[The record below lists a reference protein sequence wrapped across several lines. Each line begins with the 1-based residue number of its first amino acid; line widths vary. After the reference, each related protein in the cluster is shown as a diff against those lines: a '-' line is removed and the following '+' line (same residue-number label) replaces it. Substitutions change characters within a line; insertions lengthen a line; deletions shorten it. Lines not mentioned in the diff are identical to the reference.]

1 MNPLLEFL
9 PGRQRRAAILLALG
23 LLLPFRLQAEPS
35 DEEKSELKTA
45 TQSYRDGAFDLADDR
60 LATLLKKFPKTEL
73 LPQVEL
79 LQAQALYQLGRSD
92 EAFAAFTLP
101 IDQVPENLRSDTL
114 FWQAES
120 LLDLERWPE
129 AEQKYRALLALKNTP
144 DRDASAHLGLAW
156 ALFKEGREND
166 ATPLIQN
173 LIKADPAGTAG
184 RQAQLLQAKIQLAH
198 AIYQDAIA
206 ALQALLAANPPAALA
221 FQADYWLGAA
231 YEANAQ
237 YDLAAASFQKIT
249 GDLTP
254 ANPPAAPVN
263 AFPKSLVAQA
273 WLGLGRVESQLHQ
286 EDLAMQAYGQAYQ
299 LTESSRVQMD
309 AFRAFLESARAAGQL
324 PEGVAKLQDFA
335 KSSTDAA
342 PAALLAIGDVLA
354 EDGQDDKA
362 IGILESMLVAYGKSP
377 WVPAADYQL
386 GLLYA
391 RGNKPDAALSALQ
404 NCLAS
409 APDPELLRT
418 ARFELGLI
426 LLNQKKDY
434 AGAATQFAQ
443 LSTGNDSLAENAAYN
458 FLLAQAA
465 LNKSDIFLKAVA
477 DFTKRFPK
485 SSYLKKIALA
495 EGLLLAQSNK
505 PDDAIVVYQKA
516 INQPGGGPD
525 QEELLRELADLQYQ
539 TNDLSGA
546 VQTYHMI
553 MSQFPDDALIPAQRA
568 ILVSYEM
575 KKLTDD
581 QTEQALVALLQKSGK
596 SPDAAEAWFRLGEF
610 YFYRQDYVKAQDA
623 FQQLTTAYPSSTYAA
638 DAYFFAGRAA
648 AAHIDYAAALA
659 LLDKVPDGSPF
670 KSDARLWEGRVYQQ
684 QLNFVQACTLA
695 DTVLAT
701 EKTGWR
707 FVAANLLKGQCLFDM
722 ASKEPSLYPQA
733 VAAFD
738 QIWKGQEGS
747 VSERNEAAVSSA
759 KCLEKMGETD
769 KAMAIYLDVL
779 YDRTA
784 APGTNPPTPPI
795 TTSAPDSFWQIKA
808 GAEAGRIREAQQ
820 DWRGAIEIYKRLE
833 QIGGPHQQEFH
844 DLENKLRRDNYIYE

>member
-1 MNPLLEFL
+1 MNLL
-9 PGRQRRAAILLALG
+9 PPDQSGRRRRAVIFIALG
-23 LLLPFRLQAEPS
+23 LLFAPHLYAEPS
-35 DEEKSELKTA
+35 DDEKNGLKTA
-45 TQSYRDGAFDLADDR
+45 AQSYQDGAFDLANDR
-60 LATLLKKFPKTEL
+60 LAALLKKYPKTEL

-79 LQAQALYQLGRSD
+79 LQAEALYQLGRSD
-92 EAFAAFTLP
+92 EALSALNLP
-101 IDQVPENLRSDTL
+101 LNQVPENLRSDTL
-114 FWQAES
+114 FWQAEA

-129 AEQKYRALLALKNTP
+129 AEQKYRALLALKNAP
-144 DRDASAHLGLAW
+144 DRTAAADLGLAW
-156 ALFKEGREND
+156 AVFRQGRENE

-173 LIKADPAGTAG
+173 LIKAGPTSVAG

-198 AIYQDAIA
+198 GQYKDASA
-206 ALQALLAANPPAALA
+206 GLQALLSGNPPPPLA

-231 YEANAQ
+231 YEASAQ
-237 YDLAAASFQKIT
+237 YDSAAASFQKIT

-254 ANPPAAPVN
+254 SVPPAAPVN
-263 AFPKSLVAQA
+263 AFPKSLVTNA

-299 LTESSRVQMD
+299 LTENSSVQMD

-324 PEGVAKLQDFA
+324 PEGVARLQEFA
-335 KSSTDAA
+335 RGSNDAA

-362 IGILESMLVAYGKSP
+362 IGILESLLVAYSKSS
-377 WVPAADYQL
+377 WIPAADYQL

-391 RGNKPDAALSALQ
+391 RGNKPDAAMSALQ

-409 APDPELLRT
+409 NPDPELLRN
-418 ARFELGLI
+418 ARFELGLV

-434 AGAATQFAQ
+434 AGAATQFVQ
-443 LSTGNDSLAENAAYN
+443 LSPGDDPMAESASYN

-465 LNKSDIFLKAVA
+465 LNKSDAFLKAVA
-477 DFTKRFPK
+477 DFSKRFPK

-495 EGLLLAQSNK
+495 EGLLLAGSNK
-505 PDDAIVVYQKA
+505 PDDAIGIYQKA

-525 QEELLRELADLQYQ
+525 QEALLRALADLQYQ
-539 TNDLSGA
+539 TNDLAGA
-546 VQTYHMI
+546 VQTCNMI
-553 MSQFPDDALIPAQRA
+553 VAQFPEDSLIPAQRA

-575 KKLTDD
+575 KKLSDD
-581 QTEQALVALLQKSGK
+581 QVEQALVSLLQKSGK
-596 SPDAAEAWFRLGEF
+596 APDAAEAWFRLGEF

-623 FQQLTTAYPSSTYAA
+623 FQQLTTAYPASTYAD

-648 AAHIDYAAALA
+648 AAHIDYPAALA
-659 LLDKVPDGSPF
+659 LLEKVPDGSPF
-670 KSDARLWEGRVYQQ
+670 KADARLWEGRVYQQ

-722 ASKEPSLYPQA
+722 ATKDPSLYPQA

-738 QIWKGQEGS
+738 QVWQGKEGNL
-747 VSERNEAAVSSA
+747 SERNQAAVSSA
-759 KCLEKMGETD
+759 KCLEKMGQTD

-784 APGTNPPTPPI
+784 AADTGEAIPV
-795 TTSAPDSFWQIKA
+795 SAPDSFWQIKA
-808 GAEAGRIREAQQ
+808 GAEAGRIREEQQ

-844 DLENKLRRDNYIYE
+844 DLENKLRRDHYIYE